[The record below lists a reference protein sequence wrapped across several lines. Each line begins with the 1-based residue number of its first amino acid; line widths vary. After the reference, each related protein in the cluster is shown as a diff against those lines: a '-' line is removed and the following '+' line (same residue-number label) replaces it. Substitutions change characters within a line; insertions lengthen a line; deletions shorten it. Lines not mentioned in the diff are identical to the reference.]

1 MSRQIVHYVNQNAR
15 FYSNETQNIKGF
27 SFDVTLNIL
36 FDYLIVSFIMRNRR
50 WPFWPLTPRV
60 GLKQRGAPQVVNE
73 TSLCASTYYR
83 TFTIM

>member
-50 WPFWPLTPRV
+50 WPF
-60 GLKQRGAPQVVNE
+60 
-73 TSLCASTYYR
+73 
-83 TFTIM
+83 